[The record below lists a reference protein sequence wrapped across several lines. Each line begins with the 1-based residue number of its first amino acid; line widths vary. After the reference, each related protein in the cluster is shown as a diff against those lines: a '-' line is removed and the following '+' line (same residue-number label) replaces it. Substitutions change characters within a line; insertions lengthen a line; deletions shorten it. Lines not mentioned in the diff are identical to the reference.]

1 MVAGIDEMS
10 VDKFSKWFRK
20 EGETLIEGLLQV
32 TYQPQSIRQVE
43 IPKHKGKG
51 GVRKLGIQTVTDRII
66 QQAISQ
72 ILKPIYERKFSDNS
86 YGFRSKRITHQALQ
100 KASEYLAEGR
110 EVLVDM
116 DLKSFFDEV
125 NHDRLMYQLSET
137 IKDKILLRLIRK
149 YLRSGILLG
158 GLIEQRQKGTPRG
171 SPLSSLLSNIVL
183 DELEKELENR
193 GHCFIRYADDFLI
206 FVRSQKERKIV
217 KESIGKFI
225 ENKLKLKVN
234 ETKSKVCYSN
244 QTTFLGYTIQRDS
257 NLSIAEDSVL
267 RLKSKI
273 RKIAKRNRL
282 RSFEQIISELNPVLR
297 VWLQYFR
304 YSKSHWI
311 LRNLDSLIHRKLL
324 CYRIKQTKKTIGLQ
338 RFLAK
343 QGVAKWNSWIL
354 ALSGNGY
361 WRKSGSSQ
369 AHQAMNLKWFE
380 EQVLYSLL
388 TNHELLN
395 N

>member
-1 MVAGIDEMS
+1 
-10 VDKFSKWFRK
+10 
-20 EGETLIEGLLQV
+20 
-32 TYQPQSIRQVE
+32 
-43 IPKHKGKG
+43 
-51 GVRKLGIQTVTDRII
+51 
-66 QQAISQ
+66 
-72 ILKPIYERKFSDNS
+72 
-86 YGFRSKRITHQALQ
+86 
-100 KASEYLAEGR
+100 
-110 EVLVDM
+110 
-116 DLKSFFDEV
+116 
-125 NHDRLMYQLSET
+125 
-137 IKDKILLRLIRK
+137 
-149 YLRSGILLG
+149 LG